1 MDLMNIYNHSPIWLQ
16 NILTSVKGLSLK
28 HIRYNKEYKEAL
40 EEYLSRDYSDYQKL
54 LDYQWERIDELIHY
68 AYQNSPFYKSFYDG
82 IDLEEVIAK
91 RDISFLPVLEKEVVR
106 ENITEMYTV
115 PESEAFKSNTSGTT
129 GKSICFWYTNTDNQ
143 RRMAYLDAFKIR
155 RGFIPMEMKR
165 ASFNSAKIVPPTQ
178 RTNVFWRDNLSI
190 KQRIYSGYHCKG
202 KNLQYYIEN
211 MNQYQPASIDGYP
224 SAIYEIA
231 KYINDN
237 LVKLSFKPIAIFPT
251 AETLLP
257 FQKEGIERAFH
268 CPVYDQYAS
277 SEGAPFVVGCK
288 ADHLHYCMDTGIIEF
303 TDNGDILVT
312 CFETHG
318 TPLIRYR
325 IGDRMFLSDEQ
336 KCSCG
341 VDMPIVSSIEGRN
354 SDYILTK
361 ENGKVT
367 SVYLSLVSED
377 FLNSIQEMQYIQN
390 TIDTVDVYIVVDK
403 KYDES
408 MNAIILKKLHYTLGN
423 DMKIKIHIVPEL
435 HKESS
440 GKCRFVI
447 NNI

>member
-1 MDLMNIYNHSPIWLQ
+1 M
-16 NILTSVKGLSLK
+16 K
-28 HIRYNKEYKEAL
+28 
-40 EEYLSRDYSDYQKL
+40 
-54 LDYQWERIDELIHY
+54 
-68 AYQNSPFYKSFYDG
+68 
-82 IDLEEVIAK
+82 
-91 RDISFLPVLEKEVVR
+91 
-106 ENITEMYTV
+106 
-115 PESEAFKSNTSGTT
+115 
-129 GKSICFWYTNTDNQ
+129 
-143 RRMAYLDAFKIR
+143 
-155 RGFIPMEMKR
+155 MKR
-165 ASFNSAKIVPPTQ
+165 ASFNSAKIVPPNQ
-178 RTNVFWRDNLSI
+178 KSNIFWRDNLSI

-202 KNLQYYIEN
+202 RNLSYYVEN
-211 MNQYQPASIDGYP
+211 IKKYQPASIDGYP
-224 SAIYEIA
+224 SAIFEIA

-237 LVKLSFKPIAIFPT
+237 SIQLGFKPIAIFPT

-257 FQKEGIERAFH
+257 FQKEGIEKAFM

-288 ADHLHYCMDTGIIEF
+288 ANHLHYCMDTGIIEF
-303 TDNGDILVT
+303 SDNGDILVT

-325 IGDRMFLSDEQ
+325 IGDRMFLSDEK

-354 SDYILTK
+354 SDYILSK
-361 ENGKVT
+361 QNGKVT

-390 TIDTVDVYIVVDK
+390 TIDSVDVYIVADE

-408 MNAIILKKLHYTLGN
+408 MNAIILQKLHYSLGD
-423 DMKIKIHIVPEL
+423 DMNIYIHIVPEL

-447 NNI
+447 NNLDKINYLR